1 MSRIGRRRNRRANS
15 ALPGY
20 DNHGYDFGHPASR
33 EQPDLEEYGI
43 DSDFGEEVHM
53 GPYSSGPAP
62 ASYGWQPDHPAA
74 LKRAMERKASK
85 CIRIAEETL
94 GRRASEEEIE
104 DLALRYMDLPNR
116 AIEARLSRFAD
127 NTVIENTGYGR
138 GEGGPANISD
148 EVIADDEMA
157 ELMAELEADD
167 DFMADFDDDHMDDMD
182 DFDDDDMD
190 FMADEMMA
198 AKPWAFVKD
207 HEGGPS
213 PITGKP
219 YGKGN
224 SKDMKSYMK
233 QYREWAVDG
242 GNNPNMKAADE
253 DLMAE
258 LMAELEDE
266 SVSAA
271 DILAEEIEALKRAN
285 ARLAS
290 QVRKLADDALQ
301 KEVKRTVET
310 DAELT
315 EEELEEESA
324 EPASKKAGLER
335 LASVLADYLSEDE
348 MAEEDDLLAEIVAE
362 IEADQNDPRD
372 SYMMAD
378 EEEATSHMADED
390 MMAEEEEASY
400 MGEDMMGL
408 DHDGGLDPKLARIFQ
423 AAEEEDSE
431 DSDEDSDEDDSE
443 EEAKEEAKEEEPK
456 EDEKKSSKK
465 ASPRPRVAARQ
476 PAVKTLGNISREASS
491 SHDELS
497 KLWSTAPDVSKYF
510 G

>member
-1 MSRIGRRRNRRANS
+1 MSRISRRRNRRANS

-62 ASYGWQPDHPAA
+62 ASYGWEPDHPAA

-94 GRRASEEEIE
+94 GRRASDEEIE
-104 DLALRYMDLPNR
+104 DLALRYMDLPQR

-138 GEGGPANISD
+138 GEGGPANAHD
-148 EVIADDEMA
+148 EVIAEDDMA

-167 DFMADFDDDHMDDMD
+167 DLMGDDMMGD
-182 DFDDDDMD
+182 DLMAEL
-190 FMADEMMA
+190 MADEEEA
-198 AKPWAFVKD
+198 
-207 HEGGPS
+207 
-213 PITGKP
+213 
-219 YGKGN
+219 
-224 SKDMKSYMK
+224 SYMGDDLMS
-233 QYREWAVDG
+233 E
-242 GNNPNMKAADE
+242 DE
-253 DLMAE
+253 DEMMAE

-290 QVRKLADDALQ
+290 QVRKLVADDAVQ
-301 KEVKRTVET
+301 KAVKDTIET
-310 DAELT
+310 DAPIT
-315 EEELEEESA
+315 DEELPAESEEPAKSE

-372 SYMMAD
+372 TYSMA
-378 EEEATSHMADED
+378 EEEAATSHMADEEEAEDMMAED
-390 MMAEEEEASY
+390 MMAEEEDASY

-408 DHDGGLDPKLARIFQ
+408 DHDGGIDPKLARIFQ
-423 AAEEEDSE
+423 AA
-431 DSDEDSDEDDSE
+431 DEDDSEDDSE

>member
-1 MSRIGRRRNRRANS
+1 MSRISRRRNRRANS

-20 DNHGYDFGHPASR
+20 DNNGLDFGHPASR

-43 DSDFGEEVHM
+43 DSDFGEEVHK

-62 ASYGWQPDHPAA
+62 ASYGWEPDHPAA

-104 DLALRYMDLPNR
+104 DLALRYMDLPQR
-116 AIEARLSRFAD
+116 AIDARLSRFAD

-138 GEGGPANISD
+138 GEGGPANAHD
-148 EVIADDEMA
+148 EVIAEDEDMMA
-157 ELMAELEADD
+157 ELMAELEAEDD
-167 DFMADFDDDHMDDMD
+167 LMDD
-182 DFDDDDMD
+182 
-190 FMADEMMA
+190 EGMMA
-198 AKPWAFVKD
+198 GVLN
-207 HEGGPS
+207 
-213 PITGKP
+213 ITHRD
-219 YGKGN
+219 
-224 SKDMKSYMK
+224 SDESDIMA
-233 QYREWAVDG
+233 E
-242 GNNPNMKAADE
+242 DE
-253 DLMAE
+253 DEDMMAE
-258 LMAELEDE
+258 LMAELEGE

-290 QVRKLADDALQ
+290 QVRKLVADDAVQ
-301 KEVKRTVET
+301 KAVKDSIET
-310 DAELT
+310 DAPMT
-315 EEELEEESA
+315 DEELPAESE
-324 EPASKKAGLER
+324 EPAKSEEKPSSKKAGLER
-335 LASVLADYLSEDE
+335 LASVLADYLSEE
-348 MAEEDDLLAEIVAE
+348 MNEEDDLLAEIVAE

-372 SYMMAD
+372 TYSMA
-378 EEEATSHMADED
+378 EEEDATSH
-390 MMAEEEEASY
+390 MAEEEEAEEETAMNMMADEAMMAEEEDASY
-400 MGEDMMGL
+400 MGEDLMGL
-408 DHDGGLDPKLARIFQ
+408 DNDGGIDPKLARIFQ
-423 AAEEEDSE
+423 AA
-431 DSDEDSDEDDSE
+431 DEDSDEDDSE
-443 EEAKEEAKEEEPK
+443 DSDEGDSEEEAKEEESK
-456 EDEKKSSKK
+456 EEEKKSSKK